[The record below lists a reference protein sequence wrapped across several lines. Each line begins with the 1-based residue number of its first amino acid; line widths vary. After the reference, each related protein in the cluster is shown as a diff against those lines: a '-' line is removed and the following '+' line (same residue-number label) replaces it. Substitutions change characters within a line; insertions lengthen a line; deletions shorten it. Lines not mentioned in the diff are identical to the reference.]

1 MGKILLAGKEAHER
15 PALLRDVIAD
25 RPSQHRVT
33 PFERIEDGA
42 LGDRTRDLELHFTV
56 DFGQFLE
63 VKRKRDADHVV
74 RKIPIFKT
82 QAPNKSQI
90 PKTKSSSL
98 AGVEPLGIG

>member
-25 RPSQHRVT
+25 CPAQNRVT

-42 LGDRTRDLELHFTV
+42 LGHRARNLELFFTV
-56 DFGQFLE
+56 DFGQFLK
-63 VKRKRDADHVV
+63 VKGKRYANHVV
-74 RKIPIFKT
+74 REISIFKT

-90 PKTKSSSL
+90 PTTKSSSL
-98 AGVEPLGIG
+98 AGGAPLGIG